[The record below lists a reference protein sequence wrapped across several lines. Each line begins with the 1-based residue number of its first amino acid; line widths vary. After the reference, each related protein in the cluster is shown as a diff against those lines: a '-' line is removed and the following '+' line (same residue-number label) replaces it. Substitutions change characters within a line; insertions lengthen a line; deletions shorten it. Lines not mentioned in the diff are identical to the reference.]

1 VLADVVGTHP
11 RRRGEA
17 GDRRR
22 VDDVSFAALREHPRD
37 EAADAVDHAP
47 EVHPEDPLPVGERV
61 LPDVLRDRDAGVV
74 AHQVHGAVRVERPLR
89 ERLDVGGPGDVGHD
103 REDGR
108 SAGLHLRLDA
118 RQRSGLDVGEDDL
131 HPFRGE
137 RAGHGASD
145 AARRAG
151 HHGNLLVQVF
161 HVLSSLLVGGRIRSG
176 RILRSACGPPTLRR
190 NGASSPRLTVFGGDR
205 YESPTMSLERR
216 DAAAG
221 RPGQEPAEPLELFV
235 PGRLCLLGEHSDWA
249 GEYRSLDS
257 SLTPGRCLV
266 TGTDQGLW
274 ATAGAADELVISSV
288 LPDGS
293 REGPRRF
300 VLEEGALDRAA
311 KERGFFSYAAGVA
324 AEVSARFAS
333 GGLRLAITRAD
344 LPLGKGLSSSAA
356 VCVLVARAFN
366 RVTAT

>member
-1 VLADVVGTHP
+1 
-11 RRRGEA
+11 
-17 GDRRR
+17 
-22 VDDVSFAALREHPRD
+22 
-37 EAADAVDHAP
+37 
-47 EVHPEDPLPVGERV
+47 
-61 LPDVLRDRDAGVV
+61 
-74 AHQVHGAVRVERPLR
+74 
-89 ERLDVGGPGDVGHD
+89 
-103 REDGR
+103 
-108 SAGLHLRLDA
+108 
-118 RQRSGLDVGEDDL
+118 
-131 HPFRGE
+131 
-137 RAGHGASD
+137 
-145 AARRAG
+145 
-151 HHGNLLVQVF
+151 
-161 HVLSSLLVGGRIRSG
+161 
-176 RILRSACGPPTLRR
+176 
-190 NGASSPRLTVFGGDR
+190 
-205 YESPTMSLERR
+205 MSLERR

-257 SLTPGRCLV
+257 RLTPGRCLV

-366 RVTAT
+366 RVHRLGLSLREEMELAYAGERRAGSACGRMDQICALGRRSALLGFDGEGFEIEALAPGDRLYLLVVDLGGVKDTRRILADLRACFPATRGAVAENVRRALGPLNAGLVERARDALVAGDERALGAL